1 MSAVDHITLMFTRL
15 SAAQRLVWVDS
26 SVMAIADL
34 IDDMGE
40 QYDDDIVRTLLDINR
55 MLQVMREDLAMIDD
69 PRNRAIICYVEN
81 IIRAMRTC
89 VGREIIGPAFH

>member
-1 MSAVDHITLMFTRL
+1 MPAVDNITLFERL

-26 SVMAIADL
+26 LAAAVADI

-40 QYDDDIVRTLLDINR
+40 EYDDDIVRTLLDIKR

-69 PRNRAIICYVEN
+69 PRNRAIIGYVQD

-89 VGREIIGPAFH
+89 VGREIVGPAFH

>member
-1 MSAVDHITLMFTRL
+1 MPAVDNITLFERL

-26 SVMAIADL
+26 LAAAVADI
-34 IDDMGE
+34 IDDMGAE
-40 QYDDDIVRTLLDINR
+40 YADDIVRTLLDIKR

-69 PRNRAIICYVEN
+69 PHNRAIIGYVQN

-89 VGREIIGPAFH
+89 VGREIVGPAFH